1 MYEDLIKQICLD
13 SADVFFDPSKTPE
26 EKFAALLRIGDAIL
40 LAEMDHVD
48 PVAAQRTLG
57 RLFSDE
63 PITLDGGQSLSWP
76 ISFQPGKVEE
86 ND

>member
-1 MYEDLIKQICLD
+1 MYKDLIIQICLD
-13 SADVFFDPSKTPE
+13 CNDVISNPSKTPE
-26 EKFAALLRIGDAIL
+26 EKFAALLTIGDAIC
-40 LAEMDHVD
+40 LAEMDPFD